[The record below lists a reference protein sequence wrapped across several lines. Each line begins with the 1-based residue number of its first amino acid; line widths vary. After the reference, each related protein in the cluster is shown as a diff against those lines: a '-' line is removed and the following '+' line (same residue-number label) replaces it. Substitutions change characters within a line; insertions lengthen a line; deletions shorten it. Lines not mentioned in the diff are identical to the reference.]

1 MKADITDQNGIDEA
15 VGEDDLP
22 EVEPS
27 ALRTGVFRV
36 LTGVFSLAMGWMLW
50 NSFSWGLLLLFCPV
64 AFCFIPFTLMGYEAQ
79 WFFDAVGDRVGR
91 VVYYGVPKGEHEV
104 DSAEPRYREKH
115 GVHQGKDREA

>member
-1 MKADITDQNGIDEA
+1 
-15 VGEDDLP
+15 
-22 EVEPS
+22 
-27 ALRTGVFRV
+27 
-36 LTGVFSLAMGWMLW
+36 MLW
-50 NSFSWGLLLLFCPV
+50 YSFSWGLLLLWCPV
-64 AFCFIPFTLMGYEAQ
+64 AYYFIPFTLMGYEAK

>member
-1 MKADITDQNGIDEA
+1 MKADMTDQSGIDEA
-15 VGEDDLP
+15 VDEDDLP
-22 EVEPS
+22 KVELS

-64 AFCFIPFTLMGYEAQ
+64 AIYFIPFTLVGYEAQ
-79 WFFDAVGDRVGR
+79 RFFDVVEDRVGR
-91 VVYYGVPKGEHEV
+91 VVYFGVPKGEHEV

-115 GVHQGKDREA
+115 GAHQGKDGDA